1 MPRDL
6 ILEYRGKKI
15 PVLSLGTS
23 PFIGAAQFGLR
34 ALRYRNFWFNHPE
47 RMERAFL
54 MAYDLGV
61 PGVHL
66 LPYEPILDAAER
78 ALKKADLIVTATV
91 ELGNE
96 EILRRLRE
104 IGASAIAIHA
114 EWSDRRH
121 PGIFRELERISEFAL
136 CGLATHRPD
145 VTLELTKDFAND
157 FYMVPV
163 NPLGKYM
170 GNVERALNSYLS
182 TEKIL
187 VGMKVLAAG
196 KVPVRDALEFAMKY
210 VDAVTIGIGSFGE
223 IEDTFSAAIS
233 VLREIQSL

>member
-1 MPRDL
+1 MSRNL
-6 ILEYRGKKI
+6 TLEFRGKKI

-34 ALRYRNFWFNHPE
+34 ALKYRNFWFNHPE
-47 RMERAFL
+47 RMEKAFL
-54 MAYDLGV
+54 MAYETGV

-78 ALKKADLIVTATV
+78 ALKRADLIITATV
-91 ELGNE
+91 ELGE
-96 EILRRLRE
+96 GEILRRLRDL
-104 IGASAIAIHA
+104 GASAIAIHA

-121 PGIFRELERISEFAL
+121 PGILRELERISEFAL

-145 VTLELTKDFAND
+145 ITLELTRDLMND
-157 FYMVPV
+157 FYLVPI

-170 GNVERALNSYLS
+170 GNVERALQSYLS
-182 TEKIL
+182 TEKLL

-196 KVPVRDALEFAMKY
+196 RAPLREALDFAMRY
-210 VDAVTIGIGSFGE
+210 VDAVTIGVGSFEE
-223 IEDTFSAAIS
+223 IEKTFSKAIS
-233 VLREIQSL
+233 VLREKMQ